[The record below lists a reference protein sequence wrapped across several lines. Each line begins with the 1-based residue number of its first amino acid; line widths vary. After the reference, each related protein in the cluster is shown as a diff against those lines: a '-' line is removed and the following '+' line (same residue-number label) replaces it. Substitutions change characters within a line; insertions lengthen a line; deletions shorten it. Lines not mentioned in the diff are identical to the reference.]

1 MKQATTILT
10 LVLLALLTGCQ
21 HEGIMTEPEVDM
33 VEAAPEMQSTQVK
46 VHMGLCIP
54 PRFTAPETRMS
65 AEVTQA
71 AGDAASFRGI
81 GAMSLL
87 AFDGLTL
94 PTGASQL
101 KVAPLDLGG
110 VSKGELT
117 SMKNYKFYEDKPL
130 NVGVSHAVVYGEAA
144 PAEGGDA
151 ANGVLRCFVAGAE
164 SGSSMPTDITTS
176 NHLSDV
182 TFSLKNITDNNLT
195 EHKAKLAHIIND
207 IIGASIKV
215 EYYFTLNNAGTAVEK
230 KEEAGGTTLLWKN
243 FVGTQPIGEE
253 SEQIDLD
260 DERLYTL
267 FQSLKEL
274 KSGSAASILETVKSL
289 YRVLGTYTMGTH
301 AIQWKGDAGIG
312 YSIKSC
318 DVDAEADAGYT
329 KLVIDRTDMKTAI
342 IDKIQTHF
350 TVSNDQVVGYNES
363 GEYYPGAVTIP
374 DGALPIIYN
383 VGTKY
388 FTYED
393 AGAILPSDRLKTTSI
408 CYPASLFY
416 TVNSRIRTRK
426 TELHDADKLQVNT
439 AAAWS
444 NAILA
449 GGLWGSDKTGADRE
463 WQTSVQNDTR
473 TIVLTENIH
482 YGVALLETSVRVA
495 TPTLQDNNK
504 KNDGVTPDP
513 NLLAVPA
520 AGFPITGILIGAQ
533 PDKVGWDLHAATVSN
548 GYDVGTTNYTQTIY
562 DNAAYSP
569 VSGTYPVSAR
579 YSTSVF
585 SEPLR
590 TLCLESQ
597 AWGEKDGSG
606 NRPSALY
613 VALELKNT
621 TGMSFVGADGIVPAG
636 GTFYLLAK
644 LDLEIDAANG
654 ITNVSG
660 SGIGTT
666 LTHVLQ
672 QGYKTHARLTIASLK
687 NAYNTIPDLRL
698 TKLAFGL
705 SVDLMWQQGA
715 VFNIGG

>member
-1 MKQATTILT
+1 MKKATTILI
-10 LVLLALLTGCQ
+10 LILLAVLSSCHQEDVVL
-21 HEGIMTEPEVDM
+21 EPEAVDM

-54 PRFTAPETRMS
+54 PRFTAPATRMS

-87 AFDGLTL
+87 AFDGLAL
-94 PTGASQL
+94 PTGESQI

-151 ANGVLRCFVAGAE
+151 ANGVLRCFVGGAE

-182 TFSLKNITDNNLT
+182 TFSLKNITDDNLSAYKT
-195 EHKAKLAHIIND
+195 NLAYIIND
-207 IIGASIKV
+207 IIGASITV
-215 EYYFTLNNAGTAVEK
+215 DYYFTLNSAGTEVEK
-230 KEEAGGTTLLWKN
+230 KQEAGGTILLWKN
-243 FVGTQPIGEE
+243 FVGTQLVGEE
-253 SEQIDLD
+253 DPESHLATAIDLD
-260 DERLYTL
+260 DERLTIL

-289 YRVLGTYTMGTH
+289 YHVLGTYTMGVH
-301 AIQWKGDAGIG
+301 AIQWKGNAGDG
-312 YSIKSC
+312 YSIKPC
-318 DVDAEADAGYT
+318 AVDAGADDGYT
-329 KLVIDRTDMKTAI
+329 KLVIDRTGMKDAI
-342 IDKIQTHF
+342 INKITAHF
-350 TVSNDQVVGYNES
+350 NVVNDQVVGYKES
-363 GEYYPGAVTIP
+363 GDHYPGAVTIP

-383 VGTKY
+383 VGNKS

-416 TVNSRIRTRK
+416 TVNSRIRARK

-533 PDKVGWDLHAATVSN
+533 PDRVGWDLH
-548 GYDVGTTNYTQTIY
+548 VGTTNYTQTIY
-562 DNAAYSP
+562 DNAAYAP

-613 VALELKNT
+613 IALELKNT

-644 LDLEIDAANG
+644 LDLETDATNG